1 MSENALKRIA
11 IVMARDN
18 STFQASQKLSAGVI
32 HRRLSTHFPRHHYNL
47 MSVRLYL
54 FRLFEANQV
63 TAGQRGGPPIYQL
76 TDVGFAAAEEH
87 WKLRE
92 ELGYAEP
99 AIHSVADTAAG
110 IIAASAKEF
119 IPAAV

>member
-1 MSENALKRIA
+1 MSENALRRIA

-18 STFQASQKLSAGVI
+18 GTFQASQKLSAGVI
-32 HRRLSTHFPRHHYNL
+32 HRRLETCFPKHHYNL

-54 FRLFEANQV
+54 FRLFEAKQV

-76 TDVGFAAAEEH
+76 TDVGFATAEEH
-87 WKLRE
+87 WKIRD
-92 ELGYAEP
+92 ELGYVEP
-99 AIHSVADTAAG
+99 SGHSLTN
-110 IIAASAKEF
+110 AASEILAATAKEF